1 MGAPSLFAAFP
12 EAMRERLQALA
23 VPRKISAGQ
32 IIQQHG
38 DEANGFWVIERGQVK
53 IGRYG
58 DGGRFQVIAI
68 LGQGDSYG
76 ELAMFGQFA
85 RVVDAVAVNDVRL
98 FWISSAQIER
108 VMEEAPSVSRELL
121 RILSAQLQ
129 EALDMLI
136 ARRRLSAKSLLARS
150 LLLLARG
157 SQETATVHLNQEDL
171 AELVGTSRMTIST
184 ALANMEARGLIR
196 RGYGRI
202 EICDIAGL
210 EDC

>member
-1 MGAPSLFAAFP
+1 MGAPSLFSAFP
-12 EAMRERLQALA
+12 EALRLRLQSLA
-23 VPRKISAGQ
+23 VPRNFAAGQ

-38 DEANGFWVIERGQVK
+38 DEANGFWVIEQGQVK

-76 ELAMFGQFA
+76 ELAMFGRFA

-98 FWISSAQIER
+98 YWISSARMDRIIE
-108 VMEEAPSVSRELL
+108 EEPSVSRELL
-121 RILSAQLQ
+121 RLLSGQLQ

-136 ARRRLSAKSLLARS
+136 ARRRLPAKRRLAKSLL
-150 LLLLARG
+150 LLVRG
-157 SQETATVHLNQEDL
+157 TEGSAVVNFTQEDL
-171 AELVGTSRMTIST
+171 AELVGTSRMTISV
-184 ALANMEARGLIR
+184 ALADMEARGLVKR
-196 RGYGRI
+196 SYGRI
-202 EICDIAGL
+202 EICDIARL

>member
-1 MGAPSLFAAFP
+1 MGAPSLFSAFP
-12 EAMRERLQALA
+12 EALRLRLQSLA
-23 VPRKISAGQ
+23 RPRDFSADQ

-38 DEANGFWVIERGQVK
+38 DEANGFWVIEHGQVK

-76 ELAMFGQFA
+76 ELAMFGRSA
-85 RVVDAVAVNDVRL
+85 RVVDAVAAGDVRL
-98 FWISSAQIER
+98 FWISSAQMDRIIS
-108 VMEEAPSVSRELL
+108 EEPSVSRELL

-129 EALDMLI
+129 EALGMLI
-136 ARRRLSAKSLLARS
+136 ARRRLSASSLLARS
-150 LLLLARG
+150 LLLLVRG
-157 SQETATVHLNQEDL
+157 SQGSAVVHLNQEDL

-184 ALANMEARGLIR
+184 ALADMEARGLIK

-202 EICDIAGL
+202 EIRDIAGL
-210 EDC
+210 ENF